1 MADGSVYIPKLADVA
16 QRAGV
21 GNATVSR
28 ALNGGQ
34 HVSPDKMERIL
45 AAVRDL
51 NYKPNRVAQSLKG
64 ARSGMVGMIVPSIS
78 DMFFSQYAE
87 AVEKVVR
94 EKGAL
99 LVVLASHDDNALLL
113 AGLRQLLQH
122 QVDGLILASSQP
134 HSRELLR
141 ELRGLAVPVVG
152 IDGPLTDA
160 NLPSVLCENFEG
172 ARAATEHLLD
182 HGFREVLS
190 VQVKP
195 NLYTMRERLRGYRA
209 AVETRSAPAIE
220 EVIADRADAVG
231 VLRRYAKKDSRPI
244 AIFAGNNLSAR
255 YVWEAVHALRL
266 SIPGEV
272 AVLSF
277 DDFDLADTLN
287 PPMSVVQQPL
297 DALGATAARL
307 LFQRMR
313 EAALGEPREG
323 DGIPVLLPPRLILR
337 ASCGCHPRLAP

>member
-1 MADGSVYIPKLADVA
+1 MADSTLHIPKLADVA
-16 QRAGV
+16 QRANV

-28 ALNGGQ
+28 ALNGGRN
-34 HVSPDKMERIL
+34 VSADKMERIL

-78 DMFFSQYAE
+78 DMFFSQCAE

-94 EKGAL
+94 ERGAL
-99 LVVLASHDDNALLL
+99 LVTLASHDENDRIL

-122 QVDGLILASSQP
+122 QVEGLILASAQP
-134 HSRELLR
+134 HSRELVR
-141 ELRGLAVPVVG
+141 ELRALSVPVVG
-152 IDGPLTDA
+152 MDGPLSDA
-160 NLPSVLCENFEG
+160 DLPSVLCENFEG

-182 HGFREVLS
+182 HGLHKVIS

-195 NLYTMRERLRGYRA
+195 ALYTMRERLRGYRA
-209 AVETRSAPAIE
+209 AAQARRVRPVE
-220 EVIADRADAVG
+220 EVITDRAGAVK
-231 VLRRYAKKDSRPI
+231 VLRRHARGNGS
-244 AIFAGNNLSAR
+244 ALGIFAGNNLSAR
-255 YVWEAVHALRL
+255 YVWEAIHTLGL
-266 SIPGEV
+266 SIPDQV

-297 DALGATAARL
+297 EELGSTAARL
-307 LFQRMR
+307 LFDRMR
-313 EAALGEPREG
+313 PAAPGEPAAEPG
-323 DGIPVLLPPRLILR
+323 ESILLAPRLILR
-337 ASCGCHPRLAP
+337 ASCGCRPDSR